1 MADWKIICLSGL
13 VSAVLSFLLYLVYF
27 PLFILGPLVGGFL
40 ASYFSKVYEEYAGMD
55 RKDGAIMGLL
65 SGIIGSLILNL
76 LLIFGLG
83 AIDNIIG
90 WISTGMGTIA
100 DVIIAGYVIF
110 QLSVIACMI
119 LGAFGGVVGVIVKK

>member
-1 MADWKIICLSGL
+1 
-13 VSAVLSFLLYLVYF
+13 
-27 PLFILGPLVGGFL
+27 
-40 ASYFSKVYEEYAGMD
+40 
-55 RKDGAIMGLL
+55 MGLL